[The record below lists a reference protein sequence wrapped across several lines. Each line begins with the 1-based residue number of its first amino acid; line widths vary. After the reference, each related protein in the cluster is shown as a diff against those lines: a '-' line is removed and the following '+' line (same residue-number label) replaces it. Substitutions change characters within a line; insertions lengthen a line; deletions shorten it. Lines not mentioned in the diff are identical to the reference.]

1 MATDESII
9 GRMAAELME
18 QIEASYGEEAEI
30 TAALLIVNV
39 DHGDGQQE
47 TVHIKASPGL
57 ARYQGIGLVEWTK
70 RTFSRAV
77 SEAFK
82 LALAVLASTQPDC
95 LARDRAPQ
103 IVDRC
108 HPQFPRIRLADRR

>member
-18 QIEASYGEEAEI
+18 QIEASYGEAAEI

-47 TVHIKASPGL
+47 TVHIKPSPGL

-70 RTFSRAV
+70 QNFLTGGV
-77 SEAFK
+77 
-82 LALAVLASTQPDC
+82 
-95 LARDRAPQ
+95 
-103 IVDRC
+103 
-108 HPQFPRIRLADRR
+108 